1 MILVLEFA
9 LQWWADI
16 PSTVNYFKM
25 SEYDE
30 KKPIIST
37 EDNINTEEI
46 VVSAHIP
53 LHCFST
59 QYYNLYGVCIDSR
72 CNGMKVSGGLG
83 CSYRHLNGIVV
94 HSKFHKFS
102 FILNS

>member
-30 KKPIIST
+30 KKPIFST

-72 CNGMKVSGGLG
+72 FNGMKVSGGLG

-94 HSKFHKFS
+94 HSEFHKFS
-102 FILNS
+102 FIF